1 MPYLPQSAK
10 DDISCELAGFTP
22 HTGGELQYAIAYMIN
37 NYYNRLT
44 SFRSPPRYADMEE
57 MMGALDGA
65 AREHYRI
72 VVAPYE
78 DEKMKQNG
86 GVYDVKGSKSLY

>member
-1 MPYLPQSAK
+1 MPYLPQSER

-37 NYYNRLT
+37 NYYNRLV
-44 SFRSPPRYADMEE
+44 RLGYPPRYADMEQ

-65 AREHYRI
+65 AREHYRM

-78 DEKMKQNG
+78 DEKMNQNG
-86 GVYDVKGSKSLY
+86 GVYDVKNSKSLY

>member
-1 MPYLPQSAK
+1 MP
-10 DDISCELAGFTP
+10 
-22 HTGGELQYAIAYMIN
+22 
-37 NYYNRLT
+37 
-44 SFRSPPRYADMEE
+44 RSPPRYADMEE

>member
-1 MPYLPQSAK
+1 MPYLPQDER

-37 NYYNRLT
+37 NYYNRLV
-44 SFRSPPRYADMEE
+44 SLGNPPRYADMEE

-65 AREHYRI
+65 AREHYRM

-78 DEKMKQNG
+78 DKKIKENG
-86 GVYDVKGSKSLY
+86 GVYDVKGSESVY